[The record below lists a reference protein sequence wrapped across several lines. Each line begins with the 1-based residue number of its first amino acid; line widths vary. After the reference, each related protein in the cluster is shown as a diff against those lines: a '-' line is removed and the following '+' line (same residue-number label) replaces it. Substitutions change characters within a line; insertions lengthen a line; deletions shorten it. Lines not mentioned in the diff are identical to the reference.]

1 MIPSK
6 KGKGFHR
13 QVKQLLDAE
22 NERRGKRDEHAELIC
37 VNSGRNKRQTSIG
50 RIFQR
55 YPPTSR
61 SSNRMAA
68 AHRGNLDVDLIAE
81 ENEEEMDA
89 GTSASVEVETMMDD
103 EEEEVAQKNGESV
116 EFMFETLEYCD
127 QKSKREMNA
136 NEMPV
141 SSQQVETGTSQIRL
155 VGKLQRTDVEKRINL
170 EHK

>member
-1 MIPSK
+1 
-6 KGKGFHR
+6 
-13 QVKQLLDAE
+13 
-22 NERRGKRDEHAELIC
+22 
-37 VNSGRNKRQTSIG
+37 
-50 RIFQR
+50 
-55 YPPTSR
+55 
-61 SSNRMAA
+61 MAA

-155 VGKLQRTDVEKRINL
+155 VSKLQRTDVGKRINL
-170 EHK
+170 ELK